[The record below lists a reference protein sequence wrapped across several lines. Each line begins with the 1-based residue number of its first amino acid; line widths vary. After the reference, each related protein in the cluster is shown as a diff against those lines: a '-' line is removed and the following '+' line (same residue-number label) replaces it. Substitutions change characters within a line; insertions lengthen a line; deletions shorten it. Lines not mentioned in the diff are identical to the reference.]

1 VSQCSCMQAS
11 TMCLSV
17 LACKPTTLCLSVLA
31 CKPAPCVSVFWHAS
45 QQPCVSVFLHASQ
58 HHVSQCSGMQANNP
72 VSQCSCMQASTM
84 CLSVLACKPTTL
96 CLSVL
101 ACKPTPCVFM
111 QYTTAM
117 PNLLGYGMQG
127 LSSSYAQEKNAFACA
142 TLTYGS
148 FRCKHWTDVKSVLHG
163 KITWIRF
170 LLARTPIHHTG
181 MTKATRSPE
190 MPFKLYKRNA
200 VSSNIVRDGVPSFV
214 ACGDDTQATE
224 HSSLQSIVVVHLAT
238 NVAEERDHTT
248 EFKRIE
254 KSDRH
259 HTAGWQTSLSGS

>member
-1 VSQCSCMQAS
+1 
-11 TMCLSV
+11 V
-17 LACKPTTLCLSVLA
+17 L
-31 CKPAPCVSVFWHAS
+31 WHAS
-45 QQPCVSVFLHASQ
+45 QQPFVSVFLHASQ
-58 HHVSQCSGMQANNP
+58 HHVSQCSCMQAN
-72 VSQCSCMQASTM
+72 TM
-84 CLSVLACKPTTL
+84 CLRVLLCKPTAL

-101 ACKPTPCVFM
+101 VCKPTPCAFM

-117 PNLLGYGMQG
+117 LNLFGYGMQG
-127 LSSSYAQEKNAFACA
+127 LSSSYVQNKFAFASG
-142 TLTYGS
+142 TLKYGS

-163 KITWIRF
+163 KITWIRY

-181 MTKATRSPE
+181 MTKATGSPE
-190 MPFKLYKRNA
+190 MPFKLYKPNA
-200 VSSNIVRDGVPSFV
+200 VSSNIVRGGCPSFV

-248 EFKRIE
+248 EFKRNE
-254 KSDRH
+254 TSDRH